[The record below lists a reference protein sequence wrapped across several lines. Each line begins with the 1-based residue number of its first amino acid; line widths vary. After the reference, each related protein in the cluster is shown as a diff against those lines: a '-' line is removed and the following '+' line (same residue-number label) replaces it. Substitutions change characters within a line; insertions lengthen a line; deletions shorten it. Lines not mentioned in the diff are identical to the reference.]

1 MKELLCSHCG
11 TANTTLRRLCKACRQ
26 PLPLIGRSRPSAA
39 AAEPAVYDEGAAP
52 REDLVAPPA
61 PPLDSPLD
69 SQSPSLSPSLRSSPE
84 PCALPPRLAR
94 RTLALVAGGL
104 ALLGLLGALVVG
116 ALPRRSITLRPPGVP
131 RVEPPR
137 PMSTLRPLQG
147 ITAQADSEATSC
159 PLGQGTPPRCHAA
172 LILDGDTKTAWCE
185 GVDGPGTGQRLRLR
199 LPQEVTVRRVDV
211 VSGGM
216 RPGVL
221 GWQDVGQVEEL
232 ELAAAQQHQNVRLN
246 LEHRPP
252 RERIVL
258 EPGWRTRELT
268 LTLREPRPGR
278 VYDTLIC
285 ISEVVVWID

>member
-1 MKELLCSHCG
+1 MSPLVVV
-11 TANTTLRRLCKACRQ
+11 APLR
-26 PLPLIGRSRPSAA
+26 RPSA
-39 AAEPAVYDEGAAP
+39 
-52 REDLVAPPA
+52 PP
-61 PPLDSPLD
+61 PPLV
-69 SQSPSLSPSLRSSPE
+69 Q
-84 PCALPPRLAR
+84 C
-94 RTLALVAGGL
+94 
-104 ALLGLLGALVVG
+104 
-116 ALPRRSITLRPPGVP
+116 I
-131 RVEPPR
+131 EPPR
-137 PMSTLRPLQG
+137 PTSTLRPLQG
-147 ITAQADSEATSC
+147 ITAQADSEAASC

-185 GVDGPGTGQRLRLR
+185 GVDGPGTGQRLLLR

-232 ELAAAQQHQNVRLN
+232 DLAAAQQHRNVRLN
-246 LEHRPP
+246 LDHRPP

-258 EPGWRTRELT
+258 EPAWRTRELT

-285 ISEVVVWID
+285 ISEVVVWIE